1 MQVFFSYSPGDREF
15 ALQLAKEITSRGLRV
30 WMSADELLPG
40 KNPWLTI
47 GKALEDSHAL
57 VVLLSPESVK
67 SELLNSELEYAL
79 GNENFRDRVFPVLLR
94 PTKQIPWILKQFEIY
109 KAKIPAGRRILKKFA
124 IYEAKKDAGRIGTLI
139 AERLKHV
146 A

>member
-40 KNPWLTI
+40 ENPWLTI

-57 VVLLSPESVK
+57 VILISPESVK
-67 SELLNSELEYAL
+67 SELLNSELEYVL
-79 GNENFRDRVFPVLLR
+79 GNENFRDRVFPVLVR
-94 PTKQIPWILKQFEIY
+94 PTKQIPWILKKFEIY
-109 KAKIPAGRRILKKFA
+109 EARKNAGRVGA
-124 IYEAKKDAGRIGTLI
+124 LI
-139 AERLKHV
+139 AERLKQV